1 MAVPAELIAGPW
13 TMYVTTSGA
22 DHPEI
27 SDPVAL
33 PWVKLG
39 ANLSEDGI
47 AFERDE
53 TINEQMT
60 LDSPLVAKLFR
71 EKDMLTL
78 TATILD
84 LQTETWARVENGAAV
99 TVQPAATDEGGYRE
113 FTIGRG
119 FDIQYYSLLLRGKSP
134 EDNELNLQG
143 LIRYAYISSNGPE
156 LQKAEAAGLE
166 VSIMC
171 IRDSAIDGY
180 MLMREQHLAAL

>member
-13 TMYVTTSGA
+13 TIYVADAGE

-27 SDPVAL
+27 ADDVTT

-39 ANLSEDGI
+39 ANLSDDGI
-47 AFERDE
+47 TFERDE

-71 EKDMLTL
+71 EKDALAL
-78 TATILD
+78 TATVLD
-84 LQTETWARVENGAAV
+84 LSTETWARVENGAAV
-99 TVQPAATDEGGYRE
+99 TSQVPASGEGGYKE

-119 FDIQYYSLLLRGKSP
+119 FDIKYYSVLLRGKSP
-134 EDNELNLQG
+134 EDNNLNLQG

-166 VSIMC
+166 LSIMC

-180 MLMREQHLAAL
+180 MLMREQDLAPL